1 MTFDLSSI
9 GDGFGIRP
17 PRMFLCG
24 TEKIGKSTFAAC
36 APSPCFIP
44 IMGEEGLDDIRDTSG
59 VVIQVPQ
66 FPPSTCFAD
75 VKSALQSLLD
85 GGHSYQTVVVDS
97 ASTLEPLM
105 WNDVR
110 ARNDGATSIETVLGG
125 YGKGYIEALA
135 EWRVL
140 TQYLDALRT
149 HQNMASIIVGHVII
163 KAFNN
168 PEGPDYDRYI
178 ADINIKAANL
188 LYRWADAI
196 LFANTKVVVKVEKA
210 GFGKETGKGM
220 DTTGG
225 HRFLFTQKRPA
236 HPGGGRGVYG
246 RLPYE
251 LPFSW
256 EHYQAAVAAVAA
268 Q

>member
-1 MTFDLSSI
+1 MAFDLSSI
-9 GDGFGIRP
+9 GSGFGIRP
-17 PRMFLCG
+17 PRMILLG

-36 APSPCFIP
+36 SPSPCFIP
-44 IMGEEGLDDIRDTSG
+44 IAGEEGIDDLP
-59 VVIQVPQ
+59 VQQ

-85 GGHSYQTVVVDS
+85 GEHEFQTVVIDS
-97 ASTLEPLM
+97 ASTLEPLV

-110 ARNDGATSIETVLGG
+110 ARNGGASSIETVLGG
-125 YGKGYIEALA
+125 YGKGYTESLM
-135 EWRVL
+135 EWGTL

-149 HQNMASIIVGHVII
+149 HRNMASIIVGHVII
-163 KAFNN
+163 RQFNN
-168 PEGPDYDRYI
+168 PEGPDYDRYV
-178 ADINIKAANL
+178 ADINQKAANL

-196 LFANTKVVVKVEKA
+196 VFANTKVVVKVEKA

-220 DTTGG
+220 DTSGG
-225 HRFLFTQKRPA
+225 QRFLYTQKRPA

-246 RLPYE
+246 RLPHE

-256 EHYQAAVAAVAA
+256 EHYQAAVASAK
-268 Q
+268 